1 MAKAPYTPSP
11 NNVKEF
17 FKVIQS
23 LGIPPKVDRAY
34 LPTIGFKS
42 ANDRYLIGVAKGL
55 GFIDASGIPTQI
67 WHNFRDKDKAPKVM
81 ASVIKTA
88 YTELYATYP
97 NANEK
102 DDKALENYFASKMK
116 VAVSV
121 ARFMVRTF
129 RLLCEFADLKAVP
142 VVEPVTTPAT
152 PKEAAEIP
160 TGVRP
165 ITININIQLSLPAT
179 EDASIYEKLFAAL
192 KKHLF
197 S

>member
-1 MAKAPYTPSP
+1 MKKAPYTPSP

-23 LGIPPKVDRAY
+23 LGIPPTVDRAY

-42 ANDRYLIGVAKGL
+42 SNDRYLIGVAKDL
-55 GFIDASGIPTQI
+55 GFIDASGVPTQI
-67 WHNFRDKDKAPKVM
+67 WHDFRDKDKAPKIM
-81 ASVIKTA
+81 ASAIKTA
-88 YTELYATYP
+88 YADLYATYP
-97 NANEK
+97 NADEK
-102 DDKALENYFASKMK
+102 DDKALENYFAPKMK

-129 RLLCEFADLKAVP
+129 RHLCEFADLKAVP
-142 VVEPVTTPAT
+142 VVEPVTTPAAL
-152 PKEAAEIP
+152 KGAAAPP

-165 ITININIQLSLPAT
+165 VTININIQLSLPAT
-179 EDASIYEKLFAAL
+179 EDASIYDNLFAAL

>member
-1 MAKAPYTPSP
+1 MGKAPYTPSP

-17 FKVIQS
+17 LKAIQS
-23 LGIPPKVDRAY
+23 LGIPPRVDRAY
-34 LPTIGFKS
+34 LPTIGFNS
-42 ANDRYLIGVAKGL
+42 SNDRYLIGVAKDL

-67 WHNFRDKDKAPKVM
+67 WHDFRDKDKAPKVM
-81 ASVIKTA
+81 ASAIKTA
-88 YTELYATYP
+88 YADLYATYP
-97 NANEK
+97 NADEK
-102 DDKALENYFASKMK
+102 DDKALENYFAPKMK

-129 RLLCEFADLKAVP
+129 RLLCEFVDIKAVP
-142 VVEPVTTPAT
+142 VVEPVTTPAAL
-152 PKEAAEIP
+152 KGAAVPP

-165 ITININIQLSLPAT
+165 VTININIQLSLPAT
-179 EDASIYEKLFAAL
+179 EDATIYDSLFSAL